1 MSTRT
6 CRRVAATVVA
16 AAALVASAFAGET
29 SQGRSVAAERC
40 FGAAARDPLEPC
52 RNPRLERTVVPRPS
66 VADRLPNAPCE
77 RIAARSALSVCA
89 FGTDESR
96 AQQTIALVGDSH
108 AGHWRGALDAVARR
122 RGWRGLSITHTS
134 CPLSKAVRNLPD
146 PARFRACAE
155 WKRSV
160 FAWFAEHPEVRT
172 VFVAGLSGGAGVLP
186 RRGKGRF
193 ETAVDGY
200 VAAWRALPRSVE
212 HIVVIRD
219 TPKMRG
225 RVEPCLAHAI
235 ALRRPAG
242 RACAVPR
249 GRALDRD
256 PLMTAAARM
265 RSPRVRTV
273 ALTRFFC
280 GPGSCYPVIGGALV
294 LRDENHMTATF
305 AATLGPYLLRAL
317 ARVLPPPA
325 GAARTRDAAAA
336 ICLGAAARDPQR
348 RCRADPGSLRVVPD
362 PRDAPTAPGA
372 PCKTVERSGEVDV
385 CAFGAAAHRAVATVA
400 LVGDSHAAHW
410 RGALAVVAER
420 EGWRALSI
428 MRSGCPLSTAL
439 RNLQPASRRDACA
452 EWKRQVF
459 EWFTRHPEVGTVF
472 VSGLSGGTGVVP
484 DVASSEFETS
494 VAGYQGAW
502 RALPATVQRIVVIRD
517 TPKMRGHRIACVER
531 AMARGRPPG
540 AACALPRRRAFDPDP
555 IVEAARREGS
565 SRVRLVDLTRF
576 FCGRRRCYPVIGGVL
591 VCKDS
596 THLTAAFSRTLGP
609 YLLRAVDRVL

>member
-1 MSTRT
+1 MSTRS
-6 CRRVAATVVA
+6 CRRLAATVVA
-16 AAALVASAFAGET
+16 AAALVPSAFAGET

-40 FGAAARDPLEPC
+40 FGAAARDPLQPC
-52 RNPRLERTVVPRPS
+52 RNPRLEHTVVPRPS
-66 VADRLPNAPCE
+66 VAGRLPNAPCE
-77 RIAARSALSVCA
+77 LIATPSALSVCA

-96 AQQTIALVGDSH
+96 AQRTIALVGDSH
-108 AGHWRGALDAVARR
+108 AGHWRAALDAVARR

-134 CPLSKAVRNLPD
+134 CPLSKAVRNLAD
-146 PARFRACAE
+146 PARFRACAQ

-160 FAWFAEHPEVRT
+160 FAWFAEHPQVRT
-172 VFVAGLSGGAGVLP
+172 VFVAGLSAGAGVVP

-212 HIVVIRD
+212 QIVVIRD

-225 RVEPCLAHAI
+225 PVEPCLARAI

-249 GRALDRD
+249 RRALDRD
-256 PLMTAAARM
+256 PLMAAAARI

-273 ALTRFFC
+273 DLTRFFC

-294 LRDENHMTATF
+294 LRDQNHMTPTF

-317 ARVLPPPA
+317 ARVVPQPA
-325 GAARTRDAAAA
+325 GAAAA
-336 ICLGAAARDPQR
+336 CLGAAARDPQR
-348 RCRADPGSLRVVPD
+348 RCRVDARSLRVVPN
-362 PRDAPTAPGA
+362 PRNAPTAPSA
-372 PCKTVERSGEVDV
+372 RCRTVERSGELDV
-385 CAFGAAAHRAVATVA
+385 CAFGAAPDRAVATVA
-400 LVGDSHAAHW
+400 LIGDSHAAHW
-410 RGALAVVAER
+410 RGALGVVAER

-428 MRSGCPLSTAL
+428 MRGGCPLSTAL

-459 EWFTRHPEVGTVF
+459 QWVTRHPEVGTVF

-484 DVASSEFETS
+484 EGASSEFETS
-494 VAGYQGAW
+494 VAGYRGAW
-502 RALPATVQRIVVIRD
+502 RALPATVERIVVIRD
-517 TPKMRGHRIACVER
+517 TPKMRGRRIACVER

-555 IVEAARREGS
+555 IVEAARRERS

-609 YLLRAVDRVL
+609 YLLRAVARVL